1 MLQYHLNHVEISM
14 YCLNHIEISMY
25 YLNHIEIPLC
35 CLNHIEIPLILYD
48 TGFEGLR
55 WQTSGRETQ
64 QILNQF
70 HHHWTRQAVW

>member
-1 MLQYHLNHVEISM
+1 M
-14 YCLNHIEISMY
+14 YCLNHNEILLY
-25 YLNHIEIPLC
+25 CLNPKEILYHRNTLY

-48 TGFEGLR
+48 TGFEGLG

-64 QILNQF
+64 QILHQF

>member
-1 MLQYHLNHVEISM
+1 MKLEMAEEHYHLTV
-14 YCLNHIEISMY
+14 L
-25 YLNHIEIPLC
+25 LLC
-35 CLNHIEIPLILYD
+35 SIEIPLILYD

-70 HHHWTRQAVW
+70 HHHWTKQAIW